1 MLLGFVIIYVTAV
14 AISLFIVLCVVG
26 FKPSRY
32 DWQGFAFASAGAFLF
47 VVGLYLAIVFG
58 S

>member
-1 MLLGFVIIYVTAV
+1 MLLGFGIIYVTAV
-14 AISLFIVLCVVG
+14 AIGLLVVLVTAD

-47 VVGLYLAIVFG
+47 AVGLYLAIVFG